1 VISRP
6 SGLARGH
13 GETMTAAI
21 STKARPEVMD
31 RLERERFDCVI
42 IGGGISGAG
51 IARVAARRG
60 QSVALLE
67 AEDFASGTSGRS
79 SKLIHGGL
87 RYLAMGEVAFVRTAA
102 LERKEIHRLAP
113 HLAVPRWTVVPVR
126 SRAGLMKF
134 RAGITTYEKL
144 GAVEEGD
151 LHQNWSGDDLARE
164 EPLLDRSVYEHAC
177 AYREYL
183 TDDAHLVLATLRD
196 AAALGAVALNHAPV
210 VTIVREAGVAAGV
223 EAECAFTRRRV
234 RVRARCVINAAGPW
248 VEAVRRLEDLGAP
261 PLLHLSKG
269 VHVVVPA
276 ERLPVNHVLI
286 LGARDRR
293 SIFAIR
299 HGDVVF
305 IGTTDTTY
313 PARGAVWPE
322 ITRDD
327 VEYLLEPLPRYLT
340 CEPVR
345 PSEVVAA
352 WAGLRPLIAEPG
364 KEPHEISRRDEITV
378 GPARVVT
385 LAGGKLTGFRP
396 MARATVEK
404 AAEVCGLDLAPA
416 PAGAEEPLPG
426 GDFAGDL
433 AGLEAALVRHFCLL
447 PRCAARLARLY
458 GSEAHAVARSGT
470 EPLVEGSPVLASE
483 VDWSVRVEGAATVE
497 DVLYR
502 RIRSAL
508 FVPEAREASVSRV
521 AARLAVLLG
530 WSRERRQAEVDRARA
545 RLEADLEFRG

>member
-1 VISRP
+1 
-6 SGLARGH
+6 
-13 GETMTAAI
+13 MTAAI
-21 STKARPEVMD
+21 STTARPETMD
-31 RLERERFDCVI
+31 RLERERFDCAI

-51 IARVAARRG
+51 IARAAARRG

-87 RYLAMGEVAFVRTAA
+87 RYLAMGEVALVRTTA

-113 HLAVPRWTVVPVR
+113 HLAVPRWTVVPTR

-144 GAVEEGD
+144 GAVEERD
-151 LHQNWSGDDLARE
+151 LHRNWSGDDLERE

-196 AAALGAVALNHAPV
+196 AVALGAVALNHARV
-210 VTIVREAGVAAGV
+210 VTIVREAGFAAGV

-234 RVRARCVINAAGPW
+234 RVRARCVLNAAGPW
-248 VEAVRRLEDLGAP
+248 VEAIRRLEDPGAS

-286 LGARDRR
+286 LGTRDRR

-313 PARGAVWPE
+313 PASGAVWPE

-327 VEYLLEPLPRYLT
+327 VDYLLEPLPRYLT
-340 CEPVR
+340 CEPVHR
-345 PSEVVAA
+345 KEVVAA

-364 KEPHEISRRDEITV
+364 KKPHEISRRDEITV

-396 MARATVEK
+396 MARAAVER
-404 AAEVCGLDLAPA
+404 AAEVCGLDLAPTTV
-416 PAGAEEPLPG
+416 GAEEPLPG

-433 AGLEAALVRHFCLL
+433 ADLEEALVREFRLP

-458 GSEAHAVARSGT
+458 GSEAQDVARAGT

-508 FVPEAREASVSRV
+508 FVPEAREASVSRL
-521 AARLAVLLG
+521 AARLAALLG
-530 WSRERRQAEVDRARA
+530 WSRERRQAEAERARS
-545 RLEADLEFRG
+545 RLEADLEFRR

>member
-1 VISRP
+1 
-6 SGLARGH
+6 
-13 GETMTAAI
+13 MTAAI
-21 STKARPEVMD
+21 STTARSEIMD
-31 RLERERFDCVI
+31 RLERGRFDCVI

-51 IARVAARRG
+51 IARAAARRG

-87 RYLAMGEVAFVRTAA
+87 RYLAMGDVALVRTIA

-113 HLAVPRWTVVPVR
+113 HLAVPRWTVVPTR

-134 RAGITTYEKL
+134 RAAVLAYEKL
-144 GAVEEGD
+144 GAVEEQD
-151 LHQNWSGDDLARE
+151 LHRNWSGEELERE
-164 EPLLDRSVYEHAC
+164 EPLLDCSVYKHAC

-183 TDDAHLVLATLRD
+183 TDDAHLVLASLRQ
-196 AAALGAVALNHAPV
+196 AVGLGAVALNHARV
-210 VTIVREAGVAAGV
+210 VAIVREAGVATGV
-223 EAECAFTRRRV
+223 EAECAFARRRV
-234 RVRARCVINAAGPW
+234 HVRARCVINAAGPW
-248 VEAVRRLEDLGAP
+248 VEAVRRLEDPGAP

-293 SIFAIR
+293 SIFVVR

-305 IGTTDTTY
+305 IGTTDTSY
-313 PARGAVWPE
+313 PAGGAVWPE

-327 VEYLLEPLPRYLT
+327 VDYLLEPLPRHLR

-345 PSEVVAA
+345 RSEVVAA

-364 KEPHEISRRDEITV
+364 KKPHEISRRDEITV

-404 AAEVCGLDLAPA
+404 AAEVCGLDLAPV

-433 AGLEAALVRHFCLL
+433 ATLEAALSREFDLS
-447 PRCAARLARLY
+447 PRCAARLVRLY
-458 GSEAHAVARSGT
+458 GSEARELASAGT
-470 EPLVEGSPVLASE
+470 ELLIAGSPVLASE
-483 VDWSVRVEGAATVE
+483 VDWSVCVEGAATLE

-508 FVPEAREASVSRV
+508 FVPEAREASLSCI
-521 AARLAVLLG
+521 AARLAALLD
-530 WSRERRQAEVDRARA
+530 WSDERRQSEVDRARA
-545 RLEADLEFRG
+545 RLEADLEFCT

>member
-1 VISRP
+1 
-6 SGLARGH
+6 
-13 GETMTAAI
+13 MTAAI
-21 STKARPEVMD
+21 STTARPEIMD
-31 RLERERFDCVI
+31 RLERERFDCAI

-87 RYLAMGEVAFVRTAA
+87 RYLAMGEVALVRTTA

-113 HLAVPRWTVVPVR
+113 HLAVPRWTVVPTR
-126 SRAGLMKF
+126 SRAGLMKL

-151 LHQNWSGDDLARE
+151 LHRNWSGDDLERE

-196 AAALGAVALNHAPV
+196 AVALGAVALNHARV
-210 VTIVREAGVAAGV
+210 VTIVREAGFAAGV

-248 VEAVRRLEDLGAP
+248 VEAVRRLEDPGAP

-286 LGARDRR
+286 LGTRDRR

-313 PARGAVWPE
+313 RASGAVWPE

-327 VEYLLEPLPRYLT
+327 VDYLLEPLPRYLT

-345 PSEVVAA
+345 RSEIVAA

-364 KEPHEISRRDEITV
+364 KKPHEISRRDEITV

-396 MARATVEK
+396 MARAAVER

-416 PAGAEEPLPG
+416 PADAEEPLPG

-433 AGLEAALVRHFCLL
+433 AGLEEALAREFRLSS
-447 PRCAARLARLY
+447 RCAARLARLY
-458 GSEAHAVARSGT
+458 GSEAQEVARAGT

-508 FVPEAREASVSRV
+508 FVPEAREASVSRIG
-521 AARLAVLLG
+521 ARLAALLG
-530 WSRERRQAEVDRARA
+530 WSRERRQAEADRARA
-545 RLEADLEFRG
+545 RLEADLEFRR